1 MNSIRK
7 VMAAGTSAIALCA
20 VTVFAL
26 APVTVMAEG
35 PHHWELWRDF
45 ARSAKSTTPAAVT
58 MSAACSAAINA
69 VKAAPDQDRAED
81 AQERLAA
88 AQAGANP
95 TADVAEDKGERA
107 AVKASWVAARDACA
121 PQLATKTAPTAP
133 TAACLAAKQA
143 IKDAWAR
150 KDFAALRS
158 LWTTVKAACGFP
170 SGGEFAFE
178 QR

>member
-7 VMAAGTSAIALCA
+7 VVAVGTSAVALCA
-20 VTVFAL
+20 VAVFAL
-26 APVTVMAEG
+26 APVTVLADG

-45 ARSAKSTTPAAVT
+45 ARSAKSTTPTSVT
-58 MSAACSAAINA
+58 LSAPCSAAINA
-69 VKAAPDQDRAED
+69 VKAAHIQDRAED

-88 AQAGANP
+88 AQAGANS
-95 TADVAEDKGERA
+95 TADVAEDKSERA
-107 AVKASWVAARDACA
+107 AVKALWVAARDACA
-121 PQLATKTAPTAP
+121 PQLTTKTAPTAP
-133 TAACLAAKQA
+133 TAACLAAKEA
-143 IKDAWAR
+143 IKEAWAR

-170 SGGEFAFE
+170 PGGEFAFE